1 MALNSLQELY
11 VEQLRDMYDAEN
23 QIVKALP
30 KMRDAASSQELRD
43 GFDQHYVQSRDH
55 IERLRPIFSDLGVV
69 SEGKTCQAMKG
80 LIKEGEEMMKQKA
93 DPEVQDAAL
102 IAAAQRVEHYEIAGY
117 GTLIAWA
124 RQLNRQKDIE
134 LLQQTL
140 GEEKSTDEKLTQ
152 LAEHGINVQ
161 ATNGDR
167 SK

>member
-1 MALNSLQELY
+1 
-11 VEQLRDMYDAEN
+11 MYDAEN

-30 KMRDAASSQELRD
+30 KMRDAASSTELRD

-124 RQLNRQKDIE
+124 RQLNCQKDIE

-152 LAEHGINVQ
+152 LAEHSINVQ